1 MLVTVTNASGAAING
16 LDSFTTDSGQGGPA
30 VLTATG
36 GARKRPLPYPFG
48 HIGSLAASGTKQ
60 LPMHPR
66 DWRHKPVPYESF
78 DAGEQWQQLVQR
90 GIVTLAYASQ
100 TRVSDAE
107 ELFTTA
113 V

>member
-1 MLVTVTNASGAAING
+1 MLTTVTNTSGVTING

-36 GARKRPLPYPFG
+36 GARKFPLPYPFA
-48 HIGSLAASGTKQ
+48 HIGALANSGTKQ
-60 LPMHPR
+60 LPMHPQ
-66 DWRHKPVPYESF
+66 DWRFKPVPYMPFEPR
-78 DAGEQWQQLVQR
+78 DEWQTLVQR

-100 TRVSDAE
+100 TGRRDVE
-107 ELFTTA
+107 ELFETA